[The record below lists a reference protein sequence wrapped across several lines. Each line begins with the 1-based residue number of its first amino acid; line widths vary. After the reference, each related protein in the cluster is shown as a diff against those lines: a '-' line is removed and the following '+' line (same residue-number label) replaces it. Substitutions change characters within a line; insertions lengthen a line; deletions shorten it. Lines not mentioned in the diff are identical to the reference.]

1 MILSRFRRNEIDIV
15 MFGGVNILRE
25 YTGNVRV
32 CMYGCGIWCGIRIN
46 GVLRRNIEI
55 NHVVVI
61 FEKNK
66 IETGEKNK
74 IILREQEWQ

>member
-1 MILSRFRRNEIDIV
+1 
-15 MFGGVNILRE
+15 
-25 YTGNVRV
+25 
-32 CMYGCGIWCGIRIN
+32 MYGCGIWCGIRIN

-55 NHVVVI
+55 NHVAVI

-66 IETGEKNK
+66 IETGEKKNK